1 MREGRSPFEFE
12 PDEFLNSDIR
22 FGKYKGWTW
31 LDVVYDDPNYIK
43 WCIET
48 IDFLTEVEKNTL
60 TEAIESLDER

>member
-12 PDEFLNSDIR
+12 PDEFLNSTIK
-22 FGKYKGWTW
+22 FGKYKDWSW

-43 WCIET
+43 WCIEN
-48 IDFLTEVEKNTL
+48 IGKLTKEEKNTL